1 MLSTGL
7 KDLGYQYLV
16 IDDGYLL
23 EDRDENGRIIIDSS
37 KFPSGMEATS
47 SYV

>member
-1 MLSTGL
+1 MISSGL
-7 KDLGYQYLV
+7 KDLGYEYLV

-23 EDRDENGRIIIDSS
+23 ADRDENGNIIIDSS